1 MTEIMTASST
11 LVYQRAGPRLK
22 EERQAQDGS
31 RGKSGPRGDQHYVPR
46 NIPSPYAPY
55 RRFHRLEGPRLLLEG
70 VRPAPPRPEGRRAGR
85 DDRLTGSQRGESI
98 GGAGSGLYR
107 LPIRDSYFHKLG
119 SEL

>member
-55 RRFHRLEGPRLLLEG
+55 RRFHRLEGHDSYSKAFDRLLRDLK
-70 VRPAPPRPEGRRAGR
+70 AGAQ
-85 DDRLTGSQRGESI
+85 DGTT
-98 GGAGSGLYR
+98 A
-107 LPIRDSYFHKLG
+107 
-119 SEL
+119 